1 VSNGLKNKEKMDN
14 FDNKKWDTQPANA
27 PEGMYDQVRQRIIHE
42 RIRIAKTHR
51 QLVVGSALL
60 LVVGAVNIGI
70 ILLKKTEKQPV
81 SKANTEQILYET
93 YFDNTITLSNEK

>member
-1 VSNGLKNKEKMDN
+1 
-14 FDNKKWDTQPANA
+14 
-27 PEGMYDQVRQRIIHE
+27 MYEQVRQRIIQE

-70 ILLKKTEKQPV
+70 ILLKKTEKQPIF
-81 SKANTEQILYET
+81 KANTEQILYET
-93 YFDNTITLSNEK
+93 YFDNTITLTNEK